1 MKHMEPI
8 SDLDPERPACLSA
21 QAALQRLLD
30 GEDAWD
36 SPDAAAHRDGCVAC
50 REELAL
56 ARSLSRLSAPVVVPA
71 EMSTRILNASVTAHR
86 RRRIVRLTAAGLA
99 LAASVAIAVVVLRTP
114 QPITPEPAPLVV
126 VPVPKDDVALA
137 TPQKPLGESV
147 SDARDAIVT
156 LTKRT
161 ATEPRD
167 RFTRLLPEP
176 KLGER
181 PDAGEGLE
189 PLADARTGAARSVE
203 PIRDSAMRAVNFFLK
218 AADPP
223 SRKKDVQ

>member
-8 SDLDPERPACLSA
+8 SDHDSERPACLPARS
-21 QAALQRLLD
+21 ALQRLLD
-30 GEDAWD
+30 GEAEWD
-36 SPDAAAHRDGCVAC
+36 SPGAAAHREGCVDC
-50 REELAL
+50 REELTL
-56 ARSLSRLSAPVVVPA
+56 ARSLWRLSAPVVVPA

-86 RRRIVRLTAAGLA
+86 RRRIVRMAAAGLA
-99 LAASVAIAVVVLRTP
+99 LAASVAIAVVVLRPP
-114 QPITPEPAPLVV
+114 QPVTPEPAPLVV
-126 VPVPKDDVALA
+126 VPTPRDEVALA
-137 TPQKPLGESV
+137 PPQKPLGESV
-147 SDARDAIVT
+147 SEARDAIVT
-156 LTKRT
+156 LTRRT
-161 ATEPRD
+161 TTEPRD